1 MLFLYNLI
9 TWTFDTYLRHILY
22 AHFTNLLLFNRQI
35 KVNIQIGNSKISCT
49 KDFLVDVGKSLN
61 DTTAANLLC
70 DLAFCPQRYNRG
82 CNISCYTQEKS
93 ATVSHS
99 LTKASYFKRNLR
111 SVIRNSLI
119 FAKSNRPNE
128 PSRFLPI
135 KNQCVCFC
143 LTKYGST
150 F

>member
-22 AHFTNLLLFNRQI
+22 AHLTNLLLFNRQI

-70 DLAFCPQRYNRG
+70 DLALTAEQF
-82 CNISCYTQEKS
+82 ICYSFGLHVT
-93 ATVSHS
+93 
-99 LTKASYFKRNLR
+99 Y
-111 SVIRNSLI
+111 I
-119 FAKSNRPNE
+119 FWGLPAKIQPR
-128 PSRFLPI
+128 
-135 KNQCVCFC
+135 V
-143 LTKYGST
+143 
-150 F
+150 